1 MSKTKKPNYNSC
13 YISGMVV
20 DIRDA
25 KIVGEGESWEKIQ
38 YKMDVEVA
46 ENQIVTVEVD
56 KGFYNFDGSEK
67 QQTVG
72 LETICREVKRKVRD
86 GQGDMVNCNC
96 KIVSNEFYSKGKLIS
111 QQKLMMD
118 FCNREKADKKITPG
132 TVWKAHVLIKEI
144 VEKEDHIEVLGLTN
158 EYMSAKSIK
167 GGYIS
172 FRIYDKEI
180 IEGFNATYK
189 IGDVAPLEGEVKQV
203 NEFKEFDVSKLE
215 DLEML
220 PETGFGS
227 ARAKAVE
234 ENKRRMEI
242 NKQKAEMRE
251 AGGKIVSETYFEI
264 TGGNEVL
271 EGEALE
277 ESPFIPE
284 LIEEMEAKIE
294 ADLEKSKIRDINKNG
309 GGEMPF

>member
-13 YISGMVV
+13 YISGEVI

-25 KIVGEGESWEKIQ
+25 KIIGENESWEKIQ

-56 KGFYNFDGSEK
+56 KGFYDFNGNKKK
-67 QQTVG
+67 QTEG
-72 LETICREVKRKVRD
+72 LETICNEVKTKVTD
-86 GQGDMVNCNC
+86 GKGDMVNCNC
-96 KIVSNEFYSKGKLIS
+96 KIVSNEFYSKGNLIS

-132 TVWKAHVLIKEI
+132 TAWKVHVLIKEI
-144 VEKEDHIEVLGLTN
+144 IEKEDHTEVLGLTN
-158 EYMSAKSIK
+158 EYMSTKSIK

-180 IEGFNATYK
+180 IEGFNAIYK
-189 IGDVAPLEGEVKQV
+189 IGDIAPLEGEVKQV

-227 ARAKAVE
+227 ARAKAIE
-234 ENKRRMEI
+234 ENKRRAEI
-242 NKQKAEMRE
+242 NKQRAEMRE

-264 TGGNEVL
+264 TGGSEVL

-277 ESPFIPE
+277 ESPFAPE

-294 ADLEKSKIRDINKNG
+294 ADLEKSKARDISKNG
-309 GGEMPF
+309 EVPF